1 HIEAA
6 MIGVDQVDT
15 EGLTVAPVAREELG
29 LLTMDPARARSPVTA
44 LDLAD
49 AVLVMPDTTWRATD
63 PVRRQL
69 RRMVM
74 DDGVTPSTRIEV
86 EDIETAVELV
96 GRGLADTLV
105 GKG

>member
-1 HIEAA
+1 YMGAQLVADMLELHPGVRVELIGQNSTEVQEQLRRGHIEAA

-44 LDLAD
+44 FDLAD

-69 RRMVM
+69 R
-74 DDGVTPSTRIEV
+74 
-86 EDIETAVELV
+86 
-96 GRGLADTLV
+96 
-105 GKG
+105 